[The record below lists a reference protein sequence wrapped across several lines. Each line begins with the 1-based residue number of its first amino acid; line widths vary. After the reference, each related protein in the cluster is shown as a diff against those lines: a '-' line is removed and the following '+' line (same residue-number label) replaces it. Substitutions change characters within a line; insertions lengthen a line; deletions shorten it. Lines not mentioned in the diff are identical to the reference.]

1 MTQKFIFFNN
11 FRVLKQVEDETRKSS
26 QGLDKNFSD
35 MNENLN
41 NLEEKLSK
49 KTEILKKNQNK
60 TNVGN

>member
-1 MTQKFIFFNN
+1 
-11 FRVLKQVEDETRKSS
+11 
-26 QGLDKNFSD
+26 

>member
-1 MTQKFIFFNN
+1 MFIFFNN
-11 FRVLKQVEDETRKSS
+11 FRVFKQVDDESRKSS
-26 QGLDKNFSD
+26 QGLDKQVSD

-49 KTEILKKNQNK
+49 ETEILKKNQNK

>member
-1 MTQKFIFFNN
+1 MTQNN
-11 FRVLKQVEDETRKSS
+11 FRVFKQVYDETRKSS

-49 KTEILKKNQNK
+49 ETEILKKNQNK
-60 TNVGN
+60 TNVGS